1 MSVRADDEFERN
13 LAVLVCRDFLDV
25 IDDNLFVSFKV
36 ERFQTAGI
44 VSRPRGLSVSSAQ
57 STKANFP
64 LLSISI
70 ASLPPVFM
78 K

>member
-44 VSRPRGLSVSSAQ
+44 VGILRTIDQSELSVA
-57 STKANFP
+57 FD
-64 LLSISI
+64 
-70 ASLPPVFM
+70 
-78 K
+78 